1 MRTIQSIVMAASLG
15 LSGLPGALAQATH
28 PPEQTMASAA
38 LEAPRDAA
46 CQDLIEGCGVI
57 QIGDH
62 SISISGSQLSKNP
75 DGSLEIRA
83 MASWRNSNS
92 IETNTA
98 PLTIVIPRAISP
110 VFASPSSGEPRST
123 TNSLESACRGDSKL
137 PQGRPFSLEQLAE
150 VLMGQQAIS
159 EQASLFLKTCQR

>member
-1 MRTIQSIVMAASLG
+1 MRTIQSLLIAVSLG
-15 LSGLPGALAQATH
+15 LSGLPGALAQPAY

-75 DGSLEIRA
+75 DGSLELRA

-98 PLTIVIPRAISP
+98 PLTIVIPRGISP
-110 VFASPSSGEPRST
+110 VFVSPSSGERRST
-123 TNSLESACRGDSKL
+123 ANSLESTCGRDSSASRS
-137 PQGRPFSLEQLAE
+137 QPFSLEQLAE
-150 VLMGQQAIS
+150 VLMGQKGIS
-159 EQASLFLKTCQR
+159 EQASLFLKPCQR

>member
-1 MRTIQSIVMAASLG
+1 MRTIQSIVLAASLSLWG
-15 LSGLPGALAQATH
+15 LQGAHAQ
-28 PPEQTMASAA
+28 PEQTMASAA

-98 PLTIVIPRAISP
+98 PLTIVIPRGISP
-110 VFASPSSGEPRST
+110 VFVSPSSGERRST
-123 TNSLESACRGDSKL
+123 SNSLESTCRGDSKV
-137 PQGRPFSLEQLAE
+137 PQGQAFSLEQLAE
-150 VLMGQQAIS
+150 VLMGQKAIS
-159 EQASLFLKTCQR
+159 EQASLFLKPCQR